1 MLVGTIMES
10 SDATFFEDEFPM
22 KATHNTS
29 SDEPTIPHEA
39 MSILFPKNTLSNTI
53 YIILW
58 KMTMYQLERV
68 RDQGLQSPLVMITL
82 YILWMKPQV
91 PLKRH
96 IPLLM
101 LTFGRKQ

>member
-1 MLVGTIMES
+1 
-10 SDATFFEDEFPM
+10 M

-29 SDEPTIPHEA
+29 SDEPTIPHEHF
-39 MSILFPKNTLSNTI
+39 IPENTLRNPI

-58 KMTMYQLERV
+58 KITMYQLERV
-68 RDQGLQSPLVMITL
+68 RDEGLQSPLVMITL
-82 YILWMKPQV
+82 YILWMTPQV

-101 LTFGRKQ
+101 LTFRRKQ